1 MFFYI
6 LCLAVLLP
14 VQPPLTRAE
23 AGKVI
28 ESFLVEELAFFVQA
42 LVLGLQV

>member
-23 AGKVI
+23 AGKFV
-28 ESFLVEELAFFVQA
+28 ESFFVQA
-42 LVLGLQV
+42 LVLGLHV